1 MPLGPCRSEKHE
13 DSRSKRLQKK
23 RSTVHKHES
32 SRNLAFL
39 PFDALRKTRDSREL
53 PPHGVCRRAPRVG
66 FRKAAAPCRI
76 SPSADWTRRLAEGEN
91 TVFLFLGR
99 GGELVAQHGIRR
111 RPSPEAR
118 RHPQKQRRLRVR
130 KKVCSRAFQPLKDRR
145 TNTLFQRSRGIFS
158 ENGNSLE

>member
-13 DSRSKRLQKK
+13 DSRSKRLQKRGALYTNMK
-23 RSTVHKHES
+23 AHEISRFCHST
-32 SRNLAFL
+32 LCA
-39 PFDALRKTRDSREL
+39 KTRDSREL
-53 PPHGVCRRAPRVG
+53 LPHGVCRRAPRVG

-91 TVFLFLGR
+91 AVFLFLGR

-118 RHPQKQRRLRVR
+118 RHPQKQHRLRVR